1 MNKLNQEEQVFTLGG
16 KVERLA
22 AYLIDSLIAFIS
34 IIPLVSQFDASL
46 FYDTSIN
53 SSTAFSID
61 SLIENTNNST
71 LGIFLILII
80 LQFII
85 QGYLIT
91 TRGQSIGKIVMSL
104 RIVNSIDGTN
114 PGFIKA
120 FLVRFIL
127 TQIITSI
134 PYIGFI
140 YIFADPLFI
149 FRSDRRCIH
158 DLMAN
163 TIVVESKKHP
173 VLNKEK

>member
-1 MNKLNQEEQVFTLGG
+1 MNELNQEEQVFTLGG
-16 KVERLA
+16 KIERLA
-22 AYLIDSLIAFIS
+22 AYIIDSLIAFLS
-34 IIPLVSQFDASL
+34 MIPLGSQFFTAVNDFSAGSI
-46 FYDTSIN
+46 DSIN
-53 SSTAFSID
+53 SLT
-61 SLIENTNNST
+61 IENTNNFT
-71 LGIFLILII
+71 LGIFLII

>member
-1 MNKLNQEEQVFTLGG
+1 MNKIMKELNEEEQVFILGV
-16 KVERLA
+16 KVDRLA
-22 AYLIDSLIAFIS
+22 AYIIDSLITFLS
-34 IIPLVSQFDASL
+34 MIPLGSQFFNAINDFSAGSV
-46 FYDTSIN
+46 DSIN
-53 SSTAFSID
+53 SLT
-61 SLIENTNNST
+61 IENNNNFT
-71 LGIFLILII
+71 LGIFLII
-80 LQFII
+80 LLFII

-91 TRGQSIGKIVMSL
+91 TRGQSIGKIIMSL

-127 TQIITSI
+127 TQIIGSI

-140 YIFADPLFI
+140 FVFTDPLFI
-149 FRSDRRCIH
+149 FRNDRRCIH
-158 DLMAN
+158 DLMAS

>member
-1 MNKLNQEEQVFTLGG
+1 MNELNQEEQVFTLGG
-16 KVERLA
+16 KVERFA
-22 AYLIDSLIAFIS
+22 AYIIDSLIAFLS
-34 IIPLVSQFDASL
+34 MIPLGSQFFTAVNDFSAGSI
-46 FYDTSIN
+46 DSIN
-53 SSTAFSID
+53 SLT
-61 SLIENTNNST
+61 IENTNNFT
-71 LGIFLILII
+71 LGIFLII

>member
-1 MNKLNQEEQVFTLGG
+1 MNELNQEEQVFTLGG
-16 KVERLA
+16 KIERLA
-22 AYLIDSLIAFIS
+22 AYIIDSLIAFLS
-34 IIPLVSQFDASL
+34 MIPLGSQFFTAVNDFSAGSI
-46 FYDTSIN
+46 DSIN
-53 SSTAFSID
+53 SLT
-61 SLIENTNNST
+61 IENTNNFT
-71 LGIFLILII
+71 LGIFLII

-91 TRGQSIGKIVMSL
+91 TRGQSIGKIAMSL

>member
-1 MNKLNQEEQVFTLGG
+1 MNELNQEEQVFTLGG
-16 KVERLA
+16 KVERFA
-22 AYLIDSLIAFIS
+22 AYIIDSLIAFLS
-34 IIPLVSQFDASL
+34 MIPLGSQFFTAVNDFSAGSI
-46 FYDTSIN
+46 DSIN
-53 SSTAFSID
+53 SLT
-61 SLIENTNNST
+61 IENTNNFT
-71 LGIFLILII
+71 LGIFLII

-91 TRGQSIGKIVMSL
+91 TRGQSIGKIAMSL

>member
-1 MNKLNQEEQVFTLGG
+1 MNELNQEEQVFTLGG

-34 IIPLVSQFDASL
+34 LIPLGSQFFTAVNDFSAGSV
-46 FYDTSIN
+46 DSIN
-53 SSTAFSID
+53 SLT
-61 SLIENTNNST
+61 IENTNNFT
-71 LGIFLILII
+71 LGIFLII

-91 TRGQSIGKIVMSL
+91 TRGQSIGKIAMSL

>member
-1 MNKLNQEEQVFTLGG
+1 MNELNQEEQVFTLGG

-22 AYLIDSLIAFIS
+22 AYIIDSLIAFLS
-34 IIPLVSQFDASL
+34 MIPLGSQFFTAVNDFSAGSIE
-46 FYDTSIN
+46 SIN
-53 SSTAFSID
+53 SLT
-61 SLIENTNNST
+61 IENTNNFT
-71 LGIFLILII
+71 LGIFLII

>member
-1 MNKLNQEEQVFTLGG
+1 MNELNQEEQVFTLGG

-22 AYLIDSLIAFIS
+22 AYIIDSLIAFLS
-34 IIPLVSQFDASL
+34 MIPLGSQFFSAVNDFSAG
-46 FYDTSIN
+46 
-53 SSTAFSID
+53 SID
-61 SLIENTNNST
+61 STNSLTIENTNNFT
-71 LGIFLILII
+71 LGIFLII

>member
-1 MNKLNQEEQVFTLGG
+1 MNELNQEEQVFTLGG

-22 AYLIDSLIAFIS
+22 AYIIDSLIAFLS
-34 IIPLVSQFDASL
+34 IIPLGSQFFTAVNDFSAGSI
-46 FYDTSIN
+46 DSIN
-53 SSTAFSID
+53 SLT
-61 SLIENTNNST
+61 IENTNNFT
-71 LGIFLILII
+71 LGIFLII

>member
-1 MNKLNQEEQVFTLGG
+1 MNELNQEEQVFTLGG

-22 AYLIDSLIAFIS
+22 AYIIDSLIAFLAM
-34 IIPLVSQFDASL
+34 IPLGSQFFTAVNDFSAGSI
-46 FYDTSIN
+46 DSIN
-53 SSTAFSID
+53 SLT
-61 SLIENTNNST
+61 IENTNNFT
-71 LGIFLILII
+71 LGIFLII

>member
-1 MNKLNQEEQVFTLGG
+1 MNNLNQEEQVFTLGG

-22 AYLIDSLIAFIS
+22 AYIIDSLIAFLS
-34 IIPLVSQFDASL
+34 MIPLGSQFFTAVNDFSAGSI
-46 FYDTSIN
+46 DSIN
-53 SSTAFSID
+53 SLT
-61 SLIENTNNST
+61 IENTNNFT
-71 LGIFLILII
+71 LGIFLII

>member
-1 MNKLNQEEQVFTLGG
+1 MNELNQEEQVFTLGG
-16 KVERLA
+16 KIERLA

-34 IIPLVSQFDASL
+34 LIPLGSQF
-46 FYDTSIN
+46 FDTTILDGPI
-53 SSTAFSID
+53 STN
-61 SLIENTNNST
+61 SLIENTNNFT
-71 LGIFLILII
+71 LGIVLILII

-91 TRGQSIGKIVMSL
+91 TRGQSIGKIAMSL

-127 TQIITSI
+127 SQIITSI
-134 PYIGFI
+134 PYLGVI
-140 YIFADPLFI
+140 YFFADPLFI